1 MKTALERIT
10 EDRAGRQLT
19 VGLWAAELLRL
30 RARVCQV
37 RSWAQARLDG

>member
-1 MKTALERIT
+1 MGEGGHPSSLS
-10 EDRAGRQLT
+10 LSLSVT

-37 RSWAQARLDG
+37 RSWAQARQDG